1 MPPAPAQASDAT
13 GPRPLAC
20 AAVFAALGRRG
31 KARCALPLRRLLVVS
46 GALLMVAAIGVLA
59 LIVHSQSRITNL
71 ALDARDNVLPQIL
84 AQQDMA
90 HDIERMILFGELVL
104 NSQNPVKRREG
115 RLSAQVLA
123 YDQGFRSDPEVEALV
138 LETYRTIA
146 LIAGQ
151 RDKRDDLAVQVQR
164 LLLEA
169 EQRLDAD
176 TATLSGAE
184 SLRTDVRRALL
195 DLAGAGSEAALAQA
209 AAGLNRLA
217 AATSG
222 HPLAGLLSVVG
233 RITALKLD
241 ILRIDTD
248 SGAVWDAITPRL
260 KAVTDTLSVRAAMET
275 GQRFTRIADLSWL
288 ANGAALA
295 GLGGFVLL
303 FAAAVWAGNRFIV
316 RPLIAATSILE
327 SARTGTGALRPPQSA
342 VQEIGA
348 IVLAAG
354 ALAESTMAL
363 DAERRKVVALQLQ
376 AADQRERDLRVL
388 VAQRTRELEQAKE
401 RAEAASSAKGVFLA
415 NMSHEL
421 RTPLNAVLGFSQLLL
436 RIGDLRPEHQRH
448 LEIIIRSGEHLLQLI
463 NDVLDMSKIEAGRVS
478 IEKTVAEL
486 PCMVQDVAAMLRMRA
501 GEKGLE
507 LAVELAPGLP
517 DFVWT
522 DAQKLRQVMINLLG
536 NAIKFTE
543 HGRIVLRMAAERDEN
558 GGGARKGLRI
568 VGEVEDSGIGIDQA
582 AINRIFEPFEQAGA
596 FADSRGTGL
605 GLAISRQ
612 FVELLGG
619 TLTVHSTPGRG
630 STFRFVLPVEPA
642 PRCGPDAVDPMPFRP
657 HGATLPVAL
666 PSPLAGAVSDDSGA
680 LSAAALSRLPD
691 GLAERLL
698 EAVRQRAIQTAIRIA
713 DDIGAQD
720 AALSRGIRSR
730 LAKFDWKTL
739 EEFLIAALPSDTAA
753 EGAQVE

>member
-1 MPPAPAQASDAT
+1 MLPEN
-13 GPRPLAC
+13 
-20 AAVFAALGRRG
+20 RG
-31 KARCALPLRRLLVVS
+31 KACRALPLRRLLVGG
-46 GALLMVAAIGVLA
+46 GALLMAAAVGMLA
-59 LIVHSQSRITNL
+59 LIAPSQSRITNL
-71 ALDARDNVLPQIL
+71 ALDARDTVLPQIL

-104 NSQNPVKRREG
+104 NSQNAVKRREG

-176 TATLSGAE
+176 TAGHSHGE
-184 SLRTDVRRALL
+184 ILRTDVRRALL
-195 DLAGAGSEAALAQA
+195 ELAGAGSESALAQA
-209 AAGLNRLA
+209 AAGLNRIADA
-217 AATSG
+217 APG
-222 HPLAGLLSVVG
+222 QPLAGLLSVAG
-233 RITALKLD
+233 RITALKQD

-248 SGAVWDAITPRL
+248 SGAVWDAITLRL

-275 GQRFTRIADLSWL
+275 GQRFTKIADLAWL

-316 RPLIAATSILE
+316 RPLIAATRILE
-327 SARTGTGALRPPQSA
+327 SARTGAATPLPPQSA
-342 VQEIGA
+342 VLEIGA
-348 IVLAAG
+348 ILQAAR
-354 ALAESTMAL
+354 ALAEGTLAL

-388 VAQRTRELEQAKE
+388 VAQRTCELEQAKE
-401 RAEAASSAKGVFLA
+401 RAEAASTAKGVFLA

-436 RIGDLRPEHQRH
+436 RIGGLRPEHQRH

-463 NDVLDMSKIEAGRVS
+463 NDVLDMSKIEAGRAPV
-478 IEKTVAEL
+478 EKTIAEL

-501 GEKGLE
+501 GEKGLD
-507 LAVELAPGLP
+507 LAVELAPDLP

-522 DAQKLRQVMINLLG
+522 DAQKLRQVLINLLG

-543 HGRIVLRMAAERDEN
+543 RGRIVLRMAAERDE
-558 GGGARKGLRI
+558 GGDGNRDGARKGLRI
-568 VGEVEDSGIGIDQA
+568 VGEVEDSGIGIDQT

-630 STFRFVLPVEPA
+630 STFRFVLPVDPA
-642 PRCGPDAVDPMPFRP
+642 PRCGPAAIDSMSFRP
-657 HGATLPVAL
+657 HGALPSTAL
-666 PSPLAGAVSDDSGA
+666 PTAVPGAIPDDPGTLSG
-680 LSAAALSRLPD
+680 AALSRLPD
-691 GLAERLL
+691 ELAERLL

-739 EEFLIAALPSDTAA
+739 EEFLIAAHPSGAAA